1 MKKKREKTV
10 NTTET
15 TTTTT
20 TTTESSNEIEADS
33 SETEIAALQEKL
45 DLLNQRSDLI
55 KAAILKQTRLLL
67 GERAE
72 LSKTVTRQKAGQLS
86 VEQREILE
94 ELLELQNSLDQ
105 LKEDDRL
112 EKTNEAQLAGEN
124 ILSHPTII
132 GLDQPAD
139 IEEYDIPA
147 IIVDYEDEGGV
158 AVEYDVEIDGYD
170 EITPIIR
177 RPS

>member
-1 MKKKREKTV
+1 MKKKKEKTV
-10 NTTET
+10 STTE

-20 TTTESSNEIEADS
+20 TTTESSNEIESDS
-33 SETEIAALQEKL
+33 TETEISALQEKL

-72 LSKTVTRQKAGQLS
+72 LSRTVTRQKAGQLS
-86 VEQREILE
+86 VEQREILG

-105 LKEDDRL
+105 LKEDDRS

-147 IIVDYEDEGGV
+147 IIVDYQDEGGV

-177 RPS
+177 SPS